1 MLTLIV
7 YLFLDFIYVQYKK
20 IKIKNK
26 NILLIKQIKDE
37 KKKIIK
43 YIESQYIPF
52 NLLKIELEITR
63 KKQEFWNGW
72 EKKNGWDETKER
84 KKWTKGAL
92 GGSYTVIF
100 PMESPTNY

>member
-1 MLTLIV
+1 MKNV
-7 YLFLDFIYVQYKK
+7 YLNSVFISRLYLRIIQKNKK
-20 IKIKNK
+20 QNK

-63 KKQEFWNGW
+63 KKQEF
-72 EKKNGWDETKER
+72 
-84 KKWTKGAL
+84 
-92 GGSYTVIF
+92 
-100 PMESPTNY
+100 